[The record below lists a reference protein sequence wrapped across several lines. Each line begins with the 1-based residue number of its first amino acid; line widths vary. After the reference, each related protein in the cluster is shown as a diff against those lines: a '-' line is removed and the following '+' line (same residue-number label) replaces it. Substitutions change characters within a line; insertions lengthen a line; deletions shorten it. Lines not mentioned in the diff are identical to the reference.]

1 VSAELRAK
9 VIYFTRDTLAVKVFR
24 FLYFYSSLS
33 TADNDISAFAINEN
47 YDAVESEISY
57 GDAISSIYDKKE
69 KSRSFHVLCM
79 K

>member
-1 VSAELRAK
+1 VK

-47 YDAVESEISY
+47 YGAV
-57 GDAISSIYDKKE
+57 DFC
-69 KSRSFHVLCM
+69 RRT
-79 K
+79 